1 MLIQSLFGQY
11 FSDSSLNR
19 KTDKDHGQAG
29 FSSSELTFSSQHNE
43 TGTLT
48 NQKKFIRV
56 PFIRVKKWRLWTVL
70 KKQNINALATKY
82 ITLTFTRFYPTAK
95 YIRNK

>member
-1 MLIQSLFGQY
+1 MLIQSLFGPY

-19 KTDKDHGQAG
+19 ETDKDHGQAG

-48 NQKKFIRV
+48 NQK
-56 PFIRVKKWRLWTVL
+56 
-70 KKQNINALATKY
+70 NS
-82 ITLTFTRFYPTAK
+82 
-95 YIRNK
+95 